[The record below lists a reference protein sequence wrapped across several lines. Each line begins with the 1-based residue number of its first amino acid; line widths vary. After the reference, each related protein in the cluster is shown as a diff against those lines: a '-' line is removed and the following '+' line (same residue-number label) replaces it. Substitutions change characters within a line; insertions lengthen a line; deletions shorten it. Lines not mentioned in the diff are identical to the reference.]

1 MSNGNGPNISGKEKK
16 MSIVF
21 HAEGYADTTKEW
33 FVPEEL
39 IRPYA
44 IAYDAGIAALG
55 LKISKEIYQTLID
68 AGFEGEVENFMAK
81 PMLNAGEG

>member
-1 MSNGNGPNISGKEKK
+1 MSNGNPAPSGRERK

-81 PMLNAGEG
+81 PMLNATS